1 MRLLETALAAFAGS
15 SLVMVFAFWGL
26 YIWEGDHRWGETA
39 GLLFVASIVCFIG
52 SALAS
57 LGRK

>member
-1 MRLLETALAAFAGS
+1 MRLLQTVLAAFGGG
-15 SLVMVFAFWGL
+15 LIPLVFAFWSL
-26 YIWEGDHRWGETA
+26 FIWEGDHRWGETA